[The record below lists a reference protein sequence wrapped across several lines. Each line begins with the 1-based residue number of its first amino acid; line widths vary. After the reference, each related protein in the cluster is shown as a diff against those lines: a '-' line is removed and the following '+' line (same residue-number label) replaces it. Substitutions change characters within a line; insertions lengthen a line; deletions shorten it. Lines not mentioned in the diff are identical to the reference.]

1 MNLEALIPYLFVGI
15 PVGIFLL
22 VKMLLWKI
30 RKDRWREAAIIMN
43 AEYGGE
49 GLLHCGKIQGKRKGR
64 PFKIEIR
71 QTGGGRTGKYAAT
84 WVTAPLLNRGLVLY
98 FPSAF
103 FDTRCDPAKAFK
115 KRKHMQDIRVFVTHI
130 QVERIESEPL
140 LPEEQAKLAT
150 ALKGWDPTFSTVG
163 NPVGRESV
171 TVQPQEV
178 VFSESRVI
186 TDVRRLEAL
195 ADLVT
200 ELANRIEKNPIEN
213 YGMPPQNRST

>member
-1 MNLEALIPYLFVGI
+1 VSPEVLIPSLLVGV

-22 VKMLLWKI
+22 VKVLLWKI
-30 RKDRWREAAIIMN
+30 RKARWREAATIMN
-43 AEYGGE
+43 AEYSGE
-49 GLLHCGKIQGKRKGR
+49 GLLRCGKIQGKRKGR

-71 QTGGGRTGKYAAT
+71 QTGGGRTGKFAAT
-84 WVTAPLLNRGLVLY
+84 WITAPLLNKGLVLY
-98 FPSAF
+98 LPSTF
-103 FDTRCDPAKAFK
+103 FDRGCDPAKALK
-115 KRKHMQDIRVFVTHI
+115 KRRYMQDVRVFVTHI
-130 QVERIESEPL
+130 QVERVESESL
-140 LPEEQAKLAT
+140 LPEEQTQFAA
-150 ALKGWDPTFSTVG
+150 ALKGWDPTFSAVG

-178 VFSESRVI
+178 VFSENRVI

-213 YGMPPQNRST
+213 YGMPP